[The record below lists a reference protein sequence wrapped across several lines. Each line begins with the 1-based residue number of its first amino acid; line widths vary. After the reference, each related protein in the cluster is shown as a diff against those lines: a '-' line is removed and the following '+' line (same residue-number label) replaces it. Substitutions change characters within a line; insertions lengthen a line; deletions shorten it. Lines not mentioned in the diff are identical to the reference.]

1 MTGAGR
7 DPAGRLLLSLL
18 FALTACAPQE
28 EERILAAQRVH
39 SWAAS
44 VDLSTQAL
52 GRGTV
57 PRVYARQVLRAAR
70 DARDREAGK
79 PGWGAIAPG
88 VRRELEDAIRRLN
101 AAVGDLPVASP

>member
-7 DPAGRLLLSLL
+7 NPARLLLLSVL
-18 FALTACAPQE
+18 FIPTACAPQE
-28 EERILAAQRVH
+28 AESVLAAQRIH

-57 PRVYARQVLRAAR
+57 PRIYARQVLRAAR

-79 PGWGAIAPG
+79 PGWGAMAPG
-88 VRRELEDAIRRLN
+88 VRRELDDAIYRLN